1 MTGNPALFKL
11 IRGNIDGVVE
21 RVEMGEQDPYIIPD
35 GFLTQDEIES
45 LREEHNFEL
54 SLQGTY
60 LIANFLPDDLRP
72 AHVKKL

>member
-11 IRGNIDGVVE
+11 IDAWIDGKTD
-21 RVEMGEQDPYIIPD
+21 RVEMKEFEPYIIPD
-35 GFLTQDEIES
+35 GLLTQDEIES

-72 AHVKKL
+72 ANVKKL

>member
-1 MTGNPALFKL
+1 MTDNPALFKL
-11 IRGNIDGVVE
+11 LHGSIDGVVE
-21 RVEMGEQDPYIIPD
+21 RIEMDEQDPFVIPD
-35 GFLTQDEIES
+35 GFLTQEEIES

>member
-1 MTGNPALFKL
+1 MTDNPALFKL
-11 IRGNIDGVVE
+11 LHGSIDGVVE
-21 RVEMGEQDPYIIPD
+21 RIEMDEQAPFVIPD
-35 GFLTQDEIES
+35 GFLTQEEIES

>member
-11 IRGNIDGVVE
+11 IHGNIDGVVE
-21 RVEMGEQDPYIIPD
+21 RVEMDEQDPYIIPD

-72 AHVKKL
+72 ANVKKL

>member
-11 IRGNIDGVVE
+11 IHGNIDGVVE
-21 RVEMGEQDPYIIPD
+21 RVEMDEQDPYIIPD

>member
-1 MTGNPALFKL
+1 MTDNPALFKL
-11 IRGNIDGVVE
+11 IHGVKDGIIE
-21 RVEMGEQDPYIIPD
+21 RMEMDECDPYIIPD
-35 GFLTQDEIES
+35 GFLTQEEIES

>member
-1 MTGNPALFKL
+1 MTDNPAPFKL
-11 IRGNIDGVVE
+11 LHSSIDGVVE
-21 RVEMGEQDPYIIPD
+21 RIEMDEQAPFVIPD
-35 GFLTQDEIES
+35 GFLTQEEIES

>member
-11 IRGNIDGVVE
+11 IHACIDGKTN
-21 RVEMGEQDPYIIPD
+21 RVELKDCDPYIIPD
-35 GFLTQDEIES
+35 GLLTQDEIES
-45 LREEHNFEL
+45 LREEHNFQL

-72 AHVKKL
+72 PHVKKL

>member
-1 MTGNPALFKL
+1 MTDNPALFKL
-11 IRGNIDGVVE
+11 LQGSIDGVVE
-21 RVEMGEQDPYIIPD
+21 RIEMDEQDPFVIPD
-35 GFLTQDEIES
+35 GFLTQEEIES

-72 AHVKKL
+72 PHVKKL